1 MENKELPEFDICT
14 TRGGHR
20 FLLTSGP
27 DYISGVLRGGE
38 LWNTTS
44 INISQRLLEFVA
56 APVIYDIGANLGSWT
71 IPVGNYFQHRN
82 GIVYSFEPQRQVYNQ
97 LCGNI
102 YLNKLKNCY
111 TFNSAIGD
119 YDGETDVPVPDP
131 YTDNNLGAVSLDKAI
146 FLEQR
151 CGSEFPSEKG
161 TINMLDTLN
170 MPHASLLK
178 IDVQGMELEVLKGGR
193 KWIQAS
199 GYRSFRRGMSAG
211 NGDFITFVTL
221 FVGTADGTG
230 FAGFKRVRFGNPCAV
245 GFHFHFL
252 QQIAFF
258 ILNQDIA
265 LRLTQSGQFAAAVFS
280 NFRRGRR

>member
-161 TINMLDTLN
+161 TVNMLDTLN

-199 GYRSFRRGMSAG
+199 GYPYIIFTTWGDYMKSTIEKNKQLFSLLQDEMGYELLQIDNFFVAQHKSNDGGKLVMTSNGYIVKRETSQFGMDFLSF
-211 NGDFITFVTL
+211 
-221 FVGTADGTG
+221 
-230 FAGFKRVRFGNPCAV
+230 
-245 GFHFHFL
+245 
-252 QQIAFF
+252 
-258 ILNQDIA
+258 
-265 LRLTQSGQFAAAVFS
+265 
-280 NFRRGRR
+280 

>member
-14 TRGGHR
+14 TRGDHR

-27 DYISGVLRGGE
+27 DYISGVLRGGA
-38 LWNTTS
+38 LWRAS
-44 INISQRLLEFVA
+44 VINISQRLLEFVT

-102 YLNKLKNCY
+102 FLNKLKNCY
-111 TFNSAIGD
+111 TFNSALGD
-119 YDGETDVPVPDP
+119 YDGEIDVPVFDP
-131 YTDNNLGAVSLDKAI
+131 MTDVNLGAVSLDKTI
-146 FLEQR
+146 FSEQR
-151 CGSEFPSEKG
+151 RNAAPPTEKR
-161 TINMLDTLN
+161 TINTLDTLN

-199 GYRSFRRGMSAG
+199 GNPYIIFSVWGDSMKSTIEKNKQLLSLLQDEMGYELLQIDNFYVAQHKSNEGGKLVMTPNGYIVKRETSQFGMDFLSF
-211 NGDFITFVTL
+211 
-221 FVGTADGTG
+221 
-230 FAGFKRVRFGNPCAV
+230 
-245 GFHFHFL
+245 
-252 QQIAFF
+252 
-258 ILNQDIA
+258 
-265 LRLTQSGQFAAAVFS
+265 
-280 NFRRGRR
+280 

>member
-1 MENKELPEFDICT
+1 MENKTLPEFDICT
-14 TRGGHR
+14 TRGDHR

-38 LWNTTS
+38 LWNASS
-44 INISQRLLEFVA
+44 INQRLLEFVA

-102 YLNKLKNCY
+102 FLNKLKNCY
-111 TFNSAIGD
+111 TFNSALGD
-119 YDGETDVPVPDP
+119 YAGEIDVPVFDP
-131 YTDNNLGAVSLDKAI
+131 MTDGNLGAVSLDKTI
-146 FLEQR
+146 FSEQR
-151 CGSEFPSEKG
+151 RNTTPQTEKR
-161 TINMLDTLN
+161 TINTLDTLN

-199 GYRSFRRGMSAG
+199 GYPY
-211 NGDFITFVTL
+211 ITFTTWGDYMKYTIEKNKQL
-221 FVGTADGTG
+221 FSLLQDEMGYELLQIDNFFVAQHKSNEGGKLVMTPNGYIV
-230 FAGFKRVRFGNPCAV
+230 KRETSQFGMD
-245 GFHFHFL
+245 FL
-252 QQIAFF
+252 SF
-258 ILNQDIA
+258 
-265 LRLTQSGQFAAAVFS
+265 
-280 NFRRGRR
+280 

>member
-1 MENKELPEFDICT
+1 MENKTLPEFDICT
-14 TRGGHR
+14 TRGDHR

-38 LWNTTS
+38 LWNASS

-102 YLNKLKNCY
+102 FLNKLKNCY

-199 GYRSFRRGMSAG
+199 GYPYIIFTTWGDYMKSTIEKNKQLFSLLQDEMGYELLQIDNFFVAQHKSNEGGKLVMTPNGYIVKRETSQFGMDFLSF
-211 NGDFITFVTL
+211 
-221 FVGTADGTG
+221 
-230 FAGFKRVRFGNPCAV
+230 
-245 GFHFHFL
+245 
-252 QQIAFF
+252 
-258 ILNQDIA
+258 
-265 LRLTQSGQFAAAVFS
+265 
-280 NFRRGRR
+280 

>member
-1 MENKELPEFDICT
+1 MENKELPEFNICT
-14 TRGGHR
+14 TRGDHR

-27 DYISGVLRGGE
+27 DYISGVLRSGE
-38 LWNTTS
+38 IWNATS

-71 IPVGNYFQHRN
+71 IPVGNYFRHHN

-131 YTDNNLGAVSLDKAI
+131 YTDNNLGAVSLDKTI

-193 KWIQAS
+193 K
-199 GYRSFRRGMSAG
+199 
-211 NGDFITFVTL
+211 
-221 FVGTADGTG
+221 
-230 FAGFKRVRFGNPCAV
+230 
-245 GFHFHFL
+245 
-252 QQIAFF
+252 
-258 ILNQDIA
+258 
-265 LRLTQSGQFAAAVFS
+265 
-280 NFRRGRR
+280 

>member
-1 MENKELPEFDICT
+1 MENKKSSEFEICT
-14 TRGGHR
+14 TRGDHR

-38 LWNTTS
+38 LWNATS
-44 INISQRLLEFVA
+44 INISQRLLEFSA

-111 TFNSAIGD
+111 TFNSALGD
-119 YDGETDVPVPDP
+119 YDGEIDVPVPNP
-131 YTDNNLGAVSLDKAI
+131 YTDNNLGAVSLDKTI

-151 CGSEFPSEKG
+151 CGSEFPTEKR
-161 TINMLDTLN
+161 TINTLDTLN
-170 MPHASLLK
+170 MPHASLIK
-178 IDVQGMELEVLKGGR
+178 IDAQGLELEVLKGGR

-199 GYRSFRRGMSAG
+199 GYPYIIFTTWGDYMKSTIEKNKHLFSLLQDEMGYELLQIENFFVAQHKSNEGGKLVMTPNGYIVKRETSQFGM
-211 NGDFITFVTL
+211 DFL
-221 FVGTADGTG
+221 S
-230 FAGFKRVRFGNPCAV
+230 
-245 GFHFHFL
+245 L
-252 QQIAFF
+252 
-258 ILNQDIA
+258 
-265 LRLTQSGQFAAAVFS
+265 
-280 NFRRGRR
+280 

>member
-1 MENKELPEFDICT
+1 
-14 TRGGHR
+14 
-20 FLLTSGP
+20 
-27 DYISGVLRGGE
+27 
-38 LWNTTS
+38 
-44 INISQRLLEFVA
+44 VA

-82 GIVYSFEPQRQVYNQ
+82 GIVYSFEPQRQIYNQ

-178 IDVQGMELEVLKGGR
+178 IDVQGMELEVLKGGK

-199 GYRSFRRGMSAG
+199 GYPYIIFTTWGDYMKSTIEKNKQLFSLLQDEMGYELLQIDNFFVAQHKSNEGGKLVMTPNGYIVKRETSQFGMDFLSF
-211 NGDFITFVTL
+211 
-221 FVGTADGTG
+221 
-230 FAGFKRVRFGNPCAV
+230 
-245 GFHFHFL
+245 
-252 QQIAFF
+252 
-258 ILNQDIA
+258 
-265 LRLTQSGQFAAAVFS
+265 
-280 NFRRGRR
+280 